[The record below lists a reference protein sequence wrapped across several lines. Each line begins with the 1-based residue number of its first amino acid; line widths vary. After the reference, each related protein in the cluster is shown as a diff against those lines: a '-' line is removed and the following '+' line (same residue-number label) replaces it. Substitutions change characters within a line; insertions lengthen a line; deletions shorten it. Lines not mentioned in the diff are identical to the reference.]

1 MAAISFE
8 GYFETKSDGKIIEG
22 DDLYLYYTKRIG
34 VGYASSGSVPTG
46 HYKYQVSRVERSQHG
61 HVDSMVARLVT
72 DVTKGS
78 IFFEHVE

>member
-1 MAAISFE
+1 MQS
-8 GYFETKSDGKIIEG
+8 SDGKIVEG
-22 DDLYLYYTKRIG
+22 DELYLYYTKRIG
-34 VGYASSGSVPTG
+34 VGYSSSGSVFTG
-46 HYKYQVSRVERSQHG
+46 QYKYQVSRVERNHNG